1 MRNFRLVV
9 AYDGTD
15 FHGWQMQPNALTVQG
30 LLMQTLEDI
39 LGETVQLYGSGR
51 TDAGAHALAQVA
63 NFKTDSK
70 LPCENLGKA
79 LNDRL
84 PPSVRIRKSDEV
96 SPDFHAR
103 YHVLQKTYQYRIW
116 RGKLCP
122 PFLWRYVYHHSYPLD
137 LETMRRAAKF
147 LEGEFDFTSFA
158 GSEGQTKQSE
168 AQANRREHSLI
179 RRIFVSRLIIRP
191 SSSVL
196 IYQVTGS
203 GFLHHMVRNIVGTL
217 LEVGRGR
224 MTAEDIPQILAARER
239 PRAGPT
245 VPAKGLVLVRVD
257 Y

>member
-15 FHGWQMQPNALTVQG
+15 FHGWQRQPDASTVQG
-30 LLMQTLEDI
+30 LLTQALEDI
-39 LGETVQLYGSGR
+39 LGEKVQLYGSGR

-63 NFKTDSK
+63 NFKTGSK

-84 PPSVRIRKSDEV
+84 PPSVRVRKSAEV
-96 SPDFHAR
+96 PADFHAR
-103 YHVLQKTYQYRIW
+103 YHVRQKTYQYRIW
-116 RGKLCP
+116 RDKFCP
-122 PFLWRYVYHHSYPLD
+122 PFLWRYVYHHSHPLD

-158 GSEGQTKQSE
+158 GSEGRNQQSG
-168 AQANRREHSLI
+168 APANRQERSRI
-179 RRIFVSRLIIRP
+179 RRIFVSRFVIRP
-191 SSSVL
+191 ASSML

-224 MTAEDIPQILAARER
+224 MRAEDIPRILAARDR